1 MAIDM
6 STKALKN
13 ISNYVKG
20 RAVHNAG
27 TRSQTTLLVINTV
40 PLGLKLIASPRCANR
55 HENCTADP
63 SSNKRM
69 YLSSTGLRLERVI
82 WRTTRRQVLFSDD
95 WPATSWSY
103 DRTMET
109 LSAPT
114 HINWRLYQISP
125 FRMGCKTCGCA
136 CKAIELKGHDI
147 PKCTVGSMSWRYPPC
162 WSWRRWKELAKSE
175 LRRLAMTW
183 ELSGWRIRIQY
194 GSWHYGVRFAWK
206 RIV

>member
-109 LSAPT
+109 FLPSYLHRP
-114 HINWRLYQISP
+114 IS
-125 FRMGCKTCGCA
+125 
-136 CKAIELKGHDI
+136 IEGF
-147 PKCTVGSMSWRYPPC
+147 T
-162 WSWRRWKELAKSE
+162 RWHHFGWAARHVVVRV
-175 LRRLAMTW
+175 RRLNSRVTTFPNVLWGQCLGGIHRVGAGGGGR
-183 ELSGWRIRIQY
+183 S
-194 GSWHYGVRFAWK
+194 
-206 RIV
+206 